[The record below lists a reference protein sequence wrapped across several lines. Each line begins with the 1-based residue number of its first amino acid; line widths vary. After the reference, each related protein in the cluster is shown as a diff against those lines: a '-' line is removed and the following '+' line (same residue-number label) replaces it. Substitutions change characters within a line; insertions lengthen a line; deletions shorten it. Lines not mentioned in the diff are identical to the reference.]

1 MALFGLDPESWR
13 KLNWIGCAS
22 SKHKIL
28 IHNLK
33 ILTRIFAVAAPV
45 AKAAPAKKEESSSDD
60 SSDSD
65 DEEEKTPA
73 PGTFIFI
80 FLKRKY
86 SGKLFLLRLY

>member
-1 MALFGLDPESWR
+1 MLLFFFI
-13 KLNWIGCAS
+13 LN
-22 SKHKIL
+22 
-28 IHNLK
+28 
-33 ILTRIFAVAAPV
+33 FAFAEPV

-65 DEEEKTPA
+65 DEEEKKPA

-86 SGKLFLLRLY
+86 SAKLFLFKLYFICIVFAIFQKY